1 MHNSRFWLQAKTRNA
16 FCIRL
21 LLDDEHWVHCLASC
35 FIEARSTDVSNPF
48 DHIVVRVVQFGLEY
62 LEKKH
67 NNLYLYIYLLFIY
80 IKLLSLFVRLFVC
93 PIITRK
99 SRTYIN
105 LYLYALNF
113 DWGTQE
119 THENVNSLVFKL
131 SGSTLIAKI

>member
-1 MHNSRFWLQAKTRNA
+1 MLFSRKRRKLKCTIRDFGYRLKTRNA

-99 SRTYIN
+99 SRTYI
-105 LYLYALNF
+105 YLYIPICLKF
-113 DWGTQE
+113 GLG
-119 THENVNSLVFKL
+119 NS
-131 SGSTLIAKI
+131 GDPWECQ